1 MSRILPLLKG
11 LFHTF
16 GGLVLYWTVLL
27 AFGVKPAIAVTL
39 LFVVGEGGW
48 RLATR
53 RPFPPLW
60 WFANGA
66 ALVFGAI
73 DLWARTPFM
82 IRYEGAIINLIT
94 AGAFALGAVGPEPLV
109 LRIAR
114 QRKPDIPAD
123 QPEVIRFFRAF
134 TLAWALYFVARAGA
148 FLWIMSTF
156 PLAQALAIRTA
167 VAWMS
172 LGVML
177 LASFN
182 GRRVFDICQRL
193 GLFKPAKEHSA

>member
-1 MSRILPLLKG
+1 VSRILPMLRA

-27 AFGVKPAIAVTL
+27 TFGIKPAIVVTL
-39 LFVVGEGGW
+39 LFVFGEGAW
-48 RLATR
+48 RLTTH

-60 WFANGA
+60 WLANGA
-66 ALVFGAI
+66 AMLFGAI
-73 DLWARTPFM
+73 DLWAHTPFM
-82 IRYEGAIINLIT
+82 IRYEGAIINLTT
-94 AGAFALGAVGPEPLV
+94 AGAFVLGAFGSEPLV

-123 QPEVIRFFRAF
+123 RPEVIGFFRAF
-134 TLAWALYFVARAGA
+134 TMAWALYFVARAGA
-148 FLWIMSTF
+148 FLWIMSAF

-167 VAWMS
+167 VAWTS

-182 GRRVFDICQRL
+182 GRRVFEAFQRF
-193 GLFKPAKEHSA
+193 GFFKPAREHDV

>member
-1 MSRILPLLKG
+1 MMRLRSFLAAV
-11 LFHTF
+11 FHTF
-16 GGLVLYWTVLL
+16 GGLLLYWAVLL
-27 AFGVKPAIAVTL
+27 AFGIKPAIAVAL
-39 LFVVGEGGW
+39 GFIAVEGGW

-60 WFANGA
+60 LLANGA

-73 DLWARTPFM
+73 DLWAQTPFM
-82 IRYEGAIINLIT
+82 IRYEGAILNLLT
-94 AGAFALGAVGPEPLV
+94 AGVFLVGASGQEPLV

-123 QPEVIRFFRAF
+123 RPEVVHFFRAF

-148 FLWIMSTF
+148 FLWIMSAF
-156 PLAQALAIRTA
+156 PLAQALAIRA
-167 VAWMS
+167 VVSWGS
-172 LGVML
+172 IGVML

-182 GRRVFDICQRL
+182 GRRVFDACQRL
-193 GLFKPAKEHSA
+193 GFFKPVKDNAR

>member
-1 MSRILPLLKG
+1 MSRVLPLIKG
-11 LFHTF
+11 LLHNF

-27 AFGVKPAIAVTL
+27 AFGVKPAIVVTL
-39 LFVVGEGGW
+39 LFISGEGGW
-48 RLATR
+48 RLKTH

-66 ALVFGAI
+66 ALLFGVI

-82 IRYEGAIINLIT
+82 IRYEGAIINLVT
-94 AGAFALGAVGPEPLV
+94 AGAFALGALGPQPLV

-114 QRKPDIPAD
+114 QHKSDIPAD
-123 QPEVIRFFRAF
+123 RPEVIRFFRAF

-148 FLWIMSTF
+148 FLWIMSAF

-167 VAWMS
+167 VAWTS

-182 GRRVFDICQRL
+182 GRRVFDACQRL
-193 GLFKPAKEHSA
+193 GFLKSSDEHGL